1 MTAMIKLRH
10 QQPSLWHR
18 GLAKDI
24 EGLWEPWMLLVDKLL
39 EDEQLLDAVYEAQ
52 GERHPQSRIRGRM
65 QTPAEV
71 LLRLLL
77 LKHIRNWSYDALE
90 REVRA
95 NLVYRA
101 STRIGDEKVPDAKTL
116 ARLGQLIEPKVIAQL
131 HQRVVELAQE
141 RGVTQGRKLR
151 VDTTV
156 VESNIHYP
164 TDSSLLGDGTRVL
177 TRTMKKIE
185 SKTGGLKRKVRDRMR
200 SIRKRVLAIALSTR
214 LLGPSGEERR
224 KRQYR
229 ELLSLTRKVINQA
242 QRVLAEVKQS
252 PRRRRTPVEGL
263 TQSLETM
270 VGRVRQVVKQ
280 TKIRIFAG
288 DTKSPGKIVSVFEPH
303 TEIIRKGK
311 ASKPNEFGK
320 LVKIQEAENQIVTYF
335 EVYAER
341 PADSTLLGARCRCT
355 RIDWDESRA
364 WWPPMRDSI
373 RARTKKRGKRWACGG
388 CWYPTRKPQAASG
401 SFFSTSVGFVTVK
414 SGEPARNGALVT
426 DDRPGLERARPR
438 TLREHV
444 LEQIG
449 TELSHQADQLI
460 ALHLLDLLD
469 ENGYIGGALETVA
482 AVLNCH
488 PARVEEVLARL
499 QQFDPAGIFARD
511 LPECLA
517 LQLRERN
524 GLRPGDAGLARPLA
538 AARRAQHPGA
548 DPGLP
553 GRCRG
558 HGRDD
563 RRDQIARSSAGAGFQ
578 CARSP
583 SRSCPIS

>member
-1 MTAMIKLRH
+1 MIKLRH

-18 GLAKDI
+18 GLAEDI
-24 EGLWEPWMLLVDKLL
+24 EGLWEPWMVLVDELL
-39 EDEQLLDAVYEAQ
+39 EDEQLLDTVYEAQ
-52 GERHPQSRIRGRM
+52 GERHPQSRSRGRM

-77 LKHIRNWSYDALE
+77 LKHMRNWSYDVLE

-101 STRIGDEKVPDAKTL
+101 FTRIGDEKVPDAKTL
-116 ARLGQLIEPKVIAQL
+116 ARLGQLIGPKVIEEL
-131 HQRVVELAQE
+131 HRRVVELAQE

-185 SKTGGLKRKVRDRMR
+185 SKSGGLKGKVRDRMR

-214 LLGPSGEERR
+214 LVGPPGEKRR

-252 PRRRRTPVEGL
+252 PRRRTAVEGL
-263 TQSLETM
+263 AQSLETM

-280 TKIRIFAG
+280 TRMRIFAG
-288 DTKSPGKIVSVFEPH
+288 DTKAPGKIVSLFEPH

-320 LVKIQEAENQIVTYF
+320 LVKIQEAENQIVTHF

-341 PADSTLLGARCRCT
+341 PADSTLLLSSLQVHQQRLGRIPRMVAADAGFYSRENEKAGQAQGVRWMSVPNKKTTSSERKRLQRQRWFRRGQKWRTGSEGRISVLKRRHGLRRCL
-355 RIDWDESRA
+355 
-364 WWPPMRDSI
+364 
-373 RARTKKRGKRWACGG
+373 
-388 CWYPTRKPQAASG
+388 Y
-401 SFFSTSVGFVTVK
+401 
-414 SGEPARNGALVT
+414 
-426 DDRPGLERARPR
+426 PGLDGMRRWVG
-438 TLREHV
+438 LGV
-444 LEQIG
+444 I
-449 TELSHQADQLI
+449 ADNFIQM
-460 ALHLLDLLD
+460 
-469 ENGYIGGALETVA
+469 GCY
-482 AVLNCH
+482 
-488 PARVEEVLARL
+488 
-499 QQFDPAGIFARD
+499 
-511 LPECLA
+511 
-517 LQLRERN
+517 
-524 GLRPGDAGLARPLA
+524 LARP
-538 AARRAQHPGA
+538 GT
-548 DPGLP
+548 
-553 GRCRG
+553 
-558 HGRDD
+558 
-563 RRDQIARSSAGAGFQ
+563 
-578 CARSP
+578 
-583 SRSCPIS
+583 